1 MRLEQPIYELKKKDE
16 GDAEY
21 VIRKLMDRKQIKPK
35 IGVVQRSPCTI
46 YLIFSVQSARIYPA
60 GN

>member
-21 VIRKLMDRKQIKPK
+21 VIRKLMDRK
-35 IGVVQRSPCTI
+35 
-46 YLIFSVQSARIYPA
+46 
-60 GN
+60 